1 MSYSVSPAMQAAIE
15 TAVGMLVAG
24 DYEGLGLLSRGKRLL
39 SNEIRQAVADYGH
52 QLVAPPSFDELRPSV
67 IPVTASS
74 PPRYSAAVDLWTADQ
89 GRSDLSLELTLVER
103 SSGLFDIEVDNVH
116 VL

>member
-1 MSYSVSPAMQAAIE
+1 MNTSFTPAMQAAIE
-15 TAVGMLVAG
+15 TAVGKLVVR
-24 DYEGLGLLSRGKRLL
+24 DYKGLELLSQGKRLT
-39 SNEIRQAVADYGH
+39 SDDIREAVDEYGH
-52 QLVAPPSFDELRPSV
+52 QLVAPPSFGAMRPSV
-67 IPVTASS
+67 VPVTGAS
-74 PPRYSAAVDLWTADQ
+74 PPRYSAVVDLWTADE